1 MFEEVVVDQNSHWEN
16 IYFET
21 GIPRNGMALLR
32 GYIKARQII
41 SIVGVR
47 RCGKSTLVRQT
58 INYLIQEKNVPP
70 RNILFLNL
78 ESPYFTPYRKDIRNL
93 EKIYADYLKLV
104 DPQGKIYIFL
114 DELQYFSDW
123 QVFVKSKYES
133 ENIKFIITGS
143 NSQLLSSELVTLLS
157 GRTLPL
163 ALFPFDF
170 NEYLL
175 AKGEIIVSEVQAVRD
190 RNKLRKFCDEYLT
203 EGGFPEV
210 VLTENQRLKKDIL
223 ANYAKNILYQDIVP
237 RFELKKPYEVEKL
250 FFYLASNMGSLFTFN
265 SLAKLIDLSDK
276 TVKDYVGFFE
286 DAFLLYTLDKYD
298 FSVKKQLRGPKKIYC
313 IDNGLTASV
322 AFSFSENIGR
332 YLENMVFC
340 RFIREEQKVYYYK
353 TKNGLEVDFFRPDA
367 IASEQLLQVCADMR
381 DAKTRQREFLALRKA
396 AEELHLNG
404 GIVIT
409 MDEEDEIREGGKEI
423 KIIPAWKY
431 LRGQG

>member
-1 MFEEVVVDQNSHWEN
+1 MFEEVIVDQNSHWEGVV
-16 IYFET
+16 FEP
-21 GIPRNGMALLR
+21 GIPRNGMETLKEYL
-32 GYIKARQII
+32 KARQII

-47 RCGKSTLVRQT
+47 RCGKSTLLRQT
-58 INYLIQEKNVPP
+58 INYLIHEKNVPP
-70 RNILFLNL
+70 GNILFLNL
-78 ESPYFTPYRKDIRNL
+78 ENPYFTPYRKDIRNL

-123 QVFVKSKYES
+123 QVFVKSKYEG
-133 ENIKFIITGS
+133 ENVKFIITGS

-163 ALFPFDF
+163 ALYPFDF

-175 AKGEIIVSEVQAVRD
+175 AKGEIIVSEVGAVRN
-190 RNKLRKFCDEYLT
+190 RNKLRKLCDEYLT

-237 RFELKKPYEVEKL
+237 RFELKKPYEIEKL

-265 SLAKLIDLSDK
+265 NLAKLIDLSDK
-276 TVKDYVGFFE
+276 TVKDYVGFFA
-286 DAFLLYTLDKYD
+286 DAFLLYTLDRYA
-298 FSVKKQLRGPKKIYC
+298 FSVKKQLRGSKKIYC

-322 AFSFSENIGR
+322 AFSFSDNIGR

-340 RFIREEQKVYYYK
+340 TFIRNKQKVYYYK
-353 TKNGLEVDFFRPDA
+353 TKNGLEVDFFCPDS
-367 IASEQLLQVCADMR
+367 IGSEQLLQVCTDMR
-381 DAKTRQREFLALRKA
+381 DEKTRQREFRALSKA
-396 AEELHLNG
+396 ADELHLNG
-404 GIVIT
+404 GVIIT
-409 MDEEDEIREGGKEI
+409 MDEEDEIRENGKVI
-423 KIIPAWKY
+423 KIVPAWKY
-431 LRGQG
+431 LRR